1 MQQCLH
7 CGQLND
13 DNEDYCVYCGEAMY
27 IQIEHDNDVKMD
39 HLYAD
44 SIARELIKENTTFED
59 DLDEITR
66 ELLGETEP
74 KQETFIINGEE
85 YTFNNTQDLDDLK
98 DEKLIELEQKL
109 KTKLRRNKKLEAGMG
124 LLLRN
129 IDIILDD
136 YEGPLIIMGEITT
149 NDKLDNKSVQLSA
162 ISYDENKT
170 SISKTETII
179 NVDHGNF
186 VNFTI
191 TLDLDIEKTDM
202 IIILPEKIQYDD
214 DRTPEIAKEKKHY
227 TQTPKHTEANSI
239 FIEQLSD
246 IERKIGMQISNTS
259 VIIKSDNEIEI
270 VGEIRIE
277 NPDKYH
283 DIKIAATCYNEE
295 NTIIATESTLI
306 NTQLFL
312 GFDTLSLKIHDVN
325 VSDIQRIKLYPTLQ

>member
-214 DRTPEIAKEKKHY
+214 DTTPEIAKEKKHY